1 MTDAPHPA
9 VGSAVEP
16 AGEASDGAAGVS
28 HPTASVRQ
36 ASETWESLFR
46 AQVGIMQ
53 RIRQDP
59 AFKDL
64 PIREYDVLFNLS
76 RCPTGWTRL
85 NELNHYLL
93 ISQPSLSRM
102 VDRLEA
108 RHLVRRRPAA
118 SDHRGVELALTEEGR
133 ALQRRIG
140 AGHVQRIREV
150 LAPVLDPG
158 EMDQLKALTDKI
170 NARLGTTHEG
180 SGPA

>member
-1 MTDAPHPA
+1 MADETPTA
-9 VGSAVEP
+9 VEPVLGLAVEP
-16 AGEASDGAAGVS
+16 AIEPADDPAVAGNRE
-28 HPTASVRQ
+28 PEPSVRQ

-46 AQVGIMQ
+46 AQVGIMR
-53 RIRQDP
+53 RIREDR
-59 AFKDL
+59 AFRDL

-85 NELNHYLL
+85 NELNHHLL

-108 RHLVRRRPAA
+108 RNLVRRRPAA
-118 SDHRGVELALTEEGR
+118 ADHRGIELALTEEGR

-140 AGHVQRIREV
+140 SSHVHRIREV

-170 NARLGTTHEG
+170 NARLG
-180 SGPA
+180 A

>member
-1 MTDAPHPA
+1 MADIPPA
-9 VGSAVEP
+9 AVDPAVEP
-16 AGEASDGAAGVS
+16 AVEPVGGGAAGGA
-28 HPTASVRQ
+28 ASVRQ

-76 RCPTGWTRL
+76 RCPSGWTRL

-102 VDRLEA
+102 VERLEA
-108 RHLVRRRPAA
+108 RNLVRRRPAA
-118 SDHRGVELALTEEGR
+118 ADHRGIELALTEEGR

-140 AGHVQRIREV
+140 SGHVQRIREV
-150 LAPVLDPG
+150 LAPVLNPG

-170 NARLGTTHEG
+170 NARLGD
-180 SGPA
+180 